1 MEKRKQL
8 VSVNRLLL
16 SISLLLATFVVLSV
30 YGMAFAEKL
39 SLLSVLLAPVWI
51 LALFSPLFAGAGW
64 FFAVLALTLLLAVA
78 ALFLVKPGRAVRLYL
93 LVATALLIAAPLLLP
108 LLYGPYTHY
117 VETVEGV
124 EMFWP
129 TQPADPFAT
138 AFKNAQRVHEKYG
151 CTYHLLG
158 WSEDDVLYYVS
169 ACDGHIW
176 LFDPAVG
183 HIARPALNVP
193 PEVRETLVQGAGN
206 VRTYPPQPAGF
217 LRHVR
222 NHVLTYETA
231 LSPSGQWE
239 AAAIKNYYGPRD
251 VVVVSR

>member
-1 MEKRKQL
+1 MRYR
-8 VSVNRLLL
+8 RLLL

-30 YGMAFAEKL
+30 YGMAFAAKWSPL
-39 SLLSVLLAPVWI
+39 SALLAPVWI

-78 ALFLVKPGRAVRLYL
+78 ALFLVRPGRTVRLYL
-93 LVATALLIAAPLLLP
+93 LIATALLIAAPLLLP
-108 LLYGPYTHY
+108 LLYGPYTHC
-117 VETVEGV
+117 VETAEGV
-124 EMFWP
+124 EIFWP
-129 TQPADPFAT
+129 TQPAHSFAS
-138 AFKNAQRVHEKYG
+138 ALKSAQRVHEKYG

-158 WSEDDVLYYVS
+158 WSEADVLYYRS
-169 ACDGHIW
+169 ACDGRSW
-176 LFDPAVG
+176 RFDPAAG
-183 HIARPALNVP
+183 DIARPALNVP

-206 VRTYPPQPAGF
+206 ARTYPPQPAGF
-217 LRHVR
+217 LSHVR
-222 NHVLTYETA
+222 DHVLTYETA